1 MDPSSGLAQIAQLG
15 AQSLATSAEAI
26 AAVTDL
32 VQRSTGIDI
41 TVTSEITDDQQ
52 YVFRGIEK
60 RPVLPVERD
69 SAMPFS
75 MSMCSRV
82 HAGESPATV
91 PDTREVPALAR
102 ASTFAENDL
111 TFAAS
116 TLGETGL
123 IT

>member
-15 AQSLATSAEAI
+15 ARSLATSAEAI

-32 VQRSTGIDI
+32 VQRWTGIDI

-60 RPVLPVERD
+60 RLGLPVERD

-75 MSMCSRV
+75 MMLLRAGDGSRSRRCR
-82 HAGESPATV
+82 G
-91 PDTREVPALAR
+91 
-102 ASTFAENDL
+102 
-111 TFAAS
+111 AAS
-116 TLGETGL
+116 RAA
-123 IT
+123 